1 MLEIDDNIKIKS
13 GEIFGFVGL
22 VDSGR
27 TTMLRKIYE
36 RNSSKIS
43 YVDKLPWFQLF
54 KVKTVLKKNYNYEYV
69 KRLDLNVNKRIND
82 LNYNETRKLL
92 FLMSVFTNKEIIILD
107 EPLLLVE
114 DGTKKVMMEIIKELK
129 KTILISFDKIKEA
142 KMICNRYAII
152 KNFKIVEVKEVNEN
166 KDYLAI
172 SIKAKKGFI
181 YPTDYL
187 YANDNENNNWLNTGK
202 LRTITPSKDDQNEFY
217 IIDNNGS
224 LLITSSDA
232 EDINNRPSFYLKSDV
247 YIVDGDGSYEHP
259 YIINR

>member
-172 SIKAKKGFI
+172 SIKAKNIDKASLPLKNMKISYFSHDEIEFI
-181 YPTDYL
+181 YKGNINDLLKYL
-187 YANDNENNNWLNTGK
+187 VDIKIDLLEIKTSELEDLYK
-202 LRTITPSKDDQNEFY
+202 YYYKD
-217 IIDNNGS
+217 
-224 LLITSSDA
+224 
-232 EDINNRPSFYLKSDV
+232 
-247 YIVDGDGSYEHP
+247 
-259 YIINR
+259 